1 MFSCCNVTFPVTK
14 WVAEFVYF
22 PGPFSPPTV
31 WCEMSP
37 HCPPFTK
44 LALPFLIAVL
54 SVSLALPVFAG
65 GLPDPDMRGA
75 LVLDLDRDGVETV
88 GMRAGIQFDLNDDGF
103 RETLCWVGADDGFLA
118 LDRDGDGAITSGAE
132 LFGNS
137 TRLADGATAANG
149 FLALAEF
156 DENNDGY
163 IENTDKD
170 FSRLRVWRDANQNGE
185 SEAEELLTLADA
197 GVAGILL
204 RYSET
209 GTKDA
214 FGNEFRHYG
223 AFNTT
228 DGKGSVVLGVWFD
241 SNPTLS
247 RPLKPVVVPAAIAA
261 LPNIAGFGTVHGLH
275 QAMALDGSGRL
286 ERLVRKF
293 VDEPDKSARDALVQE
308 ILFEMAGGKSSPIP
322 YKVESAK
329 EIISPEQLATLTAFW
344 GGARFEAVNGP
355 AHARQLAGRYRQLED
370 GKFLELMSQ
379 SHLKD
384 VFGAIYQ
391 KRRPNFLLGTKL
403 VIQKAFA
410 DPSRAGDL
418 FKDYWR
424 SVRGIDPYGVRYRVR
439 VLMPLIWPVV
449 ILIGWISWRI
459 ISRNRALRQA
469 KTPAPAP
476 VLSSPEEPRPEPF
489 VAVRVERTPGTTAS
503 MVVAIILVAVIV
515 VSVAFV
521 IVSQAKPG
529 GYSKRD
535 ARALKNCADYYFT
548 GNLKKAFS
556 CYSPLADK
564 GDPFAEMSLAMMY
577 AHGIHVDK
585 NYGEAERRYI
595 EALKNTSIPG
605 ARALAM
611 RGLGLLYLLEDFP
624 KHDLKISA
632 DWIKQSADLGEEG
645 SQSTYGMI
653 LLLGHGV
660 PRDVEQ
666 AKEYLRKAADAGDE
680 AAKDVLKAED
690 KFNDEEF
697 LDELYKNFISGLK
710 VEQRTEAKVPI
721 CDRTDPVCI
730 AKLLYEKGAS
740 LEGEDENLK
749 EFFCKSENWE
759 ISARFSKES
768 VKKTFQSRGID
779 FHKQK
784 RYDFS
789 GLNYEAREIPPD
801 KVLVKI
807 EGPVSM
813 EIAGT
818 DYKYKKDIVD
828 EMILVRDKSGE
839 YCYSGNL
846 NQEGK

>member
-1 MFSCCNVTFPVTK
+1 MTSTGKYRKIFLSAICTALLIGAFVFPV
-14 WVAEFVYF
+14 
-22 PGPFSPPTV
+22 
-31 WCEMSP
+31 
-37 HCPPFTK
+37 
-44 LALPFLIAVL
+44 LAA
-54 SVSLALPVFAG
+54 

-75 LVLDLDRDGVETV
+75 LVLDLDRDGVETI
-88 GMRAGIQFDLNDDGF
+88 GMKAGIQFDLNDDGF
-103 RETLCWVGADDGFLA
+103 RETLCWVAADDGLLA
-118 LDRDGDGAITSGAE
+118 LDRDGDGAIASGAE

-156 DENNDGY
+156 DENNNGY
-163 IENTDKD
+163 IDDADKG

-185 SEAEELLTLADA
+185 SEPEELLTLADT
-197 GVAGILL
+197 GVETILL
-204 RYSET
+204 RHRESN
-209 GTKDA
+209 TKDA
-214 FGNEFRHYG
+214 FGNEFRQFG

-241 SNPTLS
+241 NNPTLS
-247 RPLKPVVVPAAIAA
+247 RPLKPVTVPAALAN
-261 LPNIAGFGTVHGLH
+261 LPNIAGFGRVRSLH
-275 QAMALDGSGRL
+275 EAMALDGSGRL

-293 VDEPDKSARDALVQE
+293 VDEPDKPARDALVRE
-308 ILFEMAGGKSSPIP
+308 ILFEMAGGESSPIP

-370 GKFLELMSQ
+370 GKFRELMSQ

-384 VFGAIYQ
+384 VFGVIYLN
-391 KRRPNFLLGTKL
+391 RRPNFLFGTML
-403 VIQKAFA
+403 VLQKAFA
-410 DPSRAGDL
+410 DPARAGDL

-424 SVRGIDPYGVRYRVR
+424 SVRGIDPYTSRYRVR
-439 VLMPLIWPVV
+439 VLTPLIWPVV
-449 ILIGWISWRI
+449 ILIGWLAWRI

-469 KTPAPAP
+469 KTPAPGP
-476 VLSSPEEPRPEPF
+476 VMSSREEHEESRPEPF
-489 VAVRVERTPGTTAS
+489 IPVRVERTPGTRAS
-503 MVVAIILVAVIV
+503 MVSAIILVAVIV
-515 VSVAFV
+515 VGFAFA
-521 IVSQAKPG
+521 IVSQAQPG

-535 ARALKNCADYYFT
+535 ARALQKCADYFNS
-548 GNLKKAFS
+548 GNFEKAFS
-556 CYSPLADK
+556 CYSSRSDQ
-564 GDPFAEMSLAMMY
+564 GDPFAETSLAMMY
-577 AHGIHVDK
+577 TQGIHVDK
-585 NYGEAERRYI
+585 DYEEAERRYTHVLDTT
-595 EALKNTSIPG
+595 EIPQV
-605 ARALAM
+605 RRFAM
-611 RGLGLLYLLEDFP
+611 RGMGLLYLLEDFP

-632 DWIKQSADLGEEG
+632 DWIRQSADLGDKD
-645 SQSTYGMI
+645 SQGTYGVI

-666 AKEYLRKAADAGDE
+666 AKEYLRKAADAGNEGAKGVFE
-680 AAKDVLKAED
+680 AES

-697 LDELYKNFISGLK
+697 LDGLYKNFIFGLK
-710 VEQRTEAKVPI
+710 VEQRPAAKAPI

-740 LEGEDENLK
+740 FEGEDENLK
-749 EFFCKSENWE
+749 QFFCKAENWE

-784 RYDFS
+784 KFDFS

-801 KVLVKI
+801 KVLVKV

-813 EIAGT
+813 EIAET
-818 DYKYKKDIVD
+818 DYKFKKDIVD
-828 EMILVRDKSGE
+828 EMILVRDKSGK

-846 NQEGK
+846 KQGEK

>member
-1 MFSCCNVTFPVTK
+1 MSSPYSFST
-14 WVAEFVYF
+14 W
-22 PGPFSPPTV
+22 FS
-31 WCEMSP
+31 
-37 HCPPFTK
+37 
-44 LALPFLIAVL
+44 LPFLIAVL
-54 SVSLALPVFAG
+54 SVCLALPVFAG
-65 GLPDPDMRGA
+65 GLADPDMRGA

-88 GMRAGIQFDLNDDGF
+88 GMKAGIQFDLNDDGF
-103 RETLCWVGADDGFLA
+103 RETLCWVGGDDGFLA

-137 TRLADGATAANG
+137 TRLVDGATAANG

-156 DENNDGY
+156 DENNNGY
-163 IENTDKD
+163 IDEADKD
-170 FSRLRVWRDANQNGE
+170 FTRLRVWRDANQNGE

-204 RYSET
+204 RHSET

-247 RPLKPVVVPAAIAA
+247 RPLKPVTVPAAIAL
-261 LPNIAGFGTVHGLH
+261 LPNIAGFGRVHSLH
-275 QAMALDGSGRL
+275 EAMALDGSGRL

-293 VDEPDKSARDALVQE
+293 VDEPDKSARDALVRE
-308 ILFEMAGGKSSPIP
+308 ILFEMAGGESSPIP

-329 EIISPEQLATLTAFW
+329 EIISPEELAVLTGFW

-355 AHARQLAGRYRQLED
+355 AHARQLAGRYQQLED
-370 GKFLELMSQ
+370 GKFRELMSQ

-403 VIQKAFA
+403 VLQKAIE
-410 DPSRAGDL
+410 DPARAGDL

-424 SVRGIDPYGVRYRVR
+424 SVRGIDPYTSKYRVR

-459 ISRNRALRQA
+459 ISRNRALRQE
-469 KTPAPAP
+469 KAPI
-476 VLSSPEEPRPEPF
+476 LHSPEEPKLAPF
-489 VAVRVERTPGTTAS
+489 VPVRVERTPGTTAS
-503 MVVAIILVAVIV
+503 MVSAIIIV
-515 VSVAFV
+515 VIIVVGFAFA

-535 ARALKNCADYYFT
+535 ARALQNCADYYFT
-548 GNLKKAFS
+548 GNFKKAFS

-611 RGLGLLYLLEDFP
+611 RGLGLLYQMEDFP
-624 KHDLKISA
+624 KRDLKISA
-632 DWIKQSADLGEEG
+632 DWLKQSADLGDEG
-645 SQSTYGMI
+645 SQSTYGII

-660 PRDVEQ
+660 PRDVQQ

-680 AAKDVLKAED
+680 SAKGVLEAER

-710 VEQRTEAKVPI
+710 V
-721 CDRTDPVCI
+721 
-730 AKLLYEKGAS
+730 
-740 LEGEDENLK
+740 
-749 EFFCKSENWE
+749 
-759 ISARFSKES
+759 
-768 VKKTFQSRGID
+768 
-779 FHKQK
+779 
-784 RYDFS
+784 
-789 GLNYEAREIPPD
+789 
-801 KVLVKI
+801 
-807 EGPVSM
+807 
-813 EIAGT
+813 
-818 DYKYKKDIVD
+818 
-828 EMILVRDKSGE
+828 
-839 YCYSGNL
+839 
-846 NQEGK
+846 